1 MSVGLGELLLI
12 LLVALIVLGPERLP
26 QAARAMGRALR
37 GAREAFRDVE
47 DSWSGTSPRRTPKRD
62 VPAVESDAEDPR
74 PPGGGDP
81 PSA

>member
-37 GAREAFRDVE
+37 GARDALRDVE
-47 DSWSGTSPRRTPKRD
+47 DSWSGITPRRTPARD
-62 VPAVESDAEDPR
+62 ASALEADAEDPR